1 MDNAPPEV
9 RLEPMPPNR
18 VIRFRGNG
26 LCLIPAVLLLCAG
39 CEPASETA
47 PEATPDTA
55 GGCTP
60 GGSLETAL
68 HGAIR
73 ADVRW
78 QDGTLTCEGMPRPE
92 GRGARLRFSGPLN
105 DAEDGAIV
113 AIILGIPDLARD
125 ETESEL
131 PTNVTLI
138 EEGAG
143 RFFGT
148 QDTSGCWTDI
158 HEQSPL
164 GTSSDVYRIA
174 GTVYCVSPLAELN
187 GGSSISFTDLSFS
200 GRLDWTVPE

>member
-1 MDNAPPEV
+1 VDNAAPDV
-9 RLEPMPPNR
+9 RLDPMPPNR
-18 VIRFRGNG
+18 AIRYRGNG
-26 LCLIPAVLLLCAG
+26 LRLVPLALVLAVA
-39 CEPASETA
+39 CERTPEPA
-47 PEATPDTA
+47 PEAASGCVSGGFLDT
-55 GGCTP
+55 G
-60 GGSLETAL
+60 L

-73 ADVRW
+73 ADISWRA
-78 QDGTLTCEGMPRPE
+78 DALTCEGMPRPE

-105 DAEDGAIV
+105 DAESGATV
-113 AIILGIPDLARD
+113 AIILGIPDLGRS
-125 ETESEL
+125 ETGSEL

-158 HEQSPL
+158 HEQTRLSEPA
-164 GTSSDVYRIA
+164 DVYRIA

-200 GRLDWTVPE
+200 GRLDWAVPE

>member
-9 RLEPMPPNR
+9 RLEPMPPHR

-26 LCLIPAVLLLCAG
+26 LCRIPVALILCAG
-39 CEPASETA
+39 CEPAPDTA
-47 PEATPDTA
+47 PEATSNCA
-55 GGCTP
+55 P
-60 GGSLETAL
+60 GGFLETAL

-78 QDGTLTCEGMPRPE
+78 QDDALTCEGMPRPE

-158 HEQSPL
+158 HEQFPV
-164 GTSSDVYRIA
+164 GAAPDVHRVA